1 MKGYRCNIIGRHK
14 NFKVISG
21 LTWKDVTL
29 SILNHRTIQGSCGP
43 FPTFL
48 SPNIVAELLER
59 PLSLPSLAMGYD
71 ASSYVHQL
79 GLPDSLPKA
88 ALFLCGNRAQLPNV
102 DKNQFF
108 LRWLNSPNSF
118 SISLDIY
125 ASLPFNHLSSFPSH
139 LNQWNIWVK
148 GCSKRTP
155 ESCLSNS
162 PKIMYERSQSFPLP
176 FLWKWN
182 IECSN

>member
-1 MKGYRCNIIGRHK
+1 MK
-14 NFKVISG
+14 
-21 LTWKDVTL
+21 L

-118 SISLDIY
+118 SISSLDIYIY

-139 LNQWNIWVK
+139 LNQ
-148 GCSKRTP
+148 
-155 ESCLSNS
+155 
-162 PKIMYERSQSFPLP
+162 
-176 FLWKWN
+176 
-182 IECSN
+182 